1 MWFLPGIGGIL
12 WKNPSGQ
19 YANIASDTFIK
30 TDDPKE
36 NNPVVR
42 QESHRGEPSYSDL
55 LNRTT
60 RQHTFLARSLLD
72 ALVGPIQ
79 VTNLEVF
86 HLSYGQM
93 FRSVAGSYQFY
104 LGRFHFSL
112 SLNYLVLL
120 HLRSASFKN
129 CMSRIFTKRYS
140 T

>member
-12 WKNPSGQ
+12 WKNPAGQ

-60 RQHTFLARSLLD
+60 RQHTFWPDRFLTLWWGPFRSL
-72 ALVGPIQ
+72 IWKSF
-79 VTNLEVF
+79 TF
-86 HLSYGQM
+86 HM
-93 FRSVAGSYQFY
+93 
-104 LGRFHFSL
+104 GRCFVQL
-112 SLNYLVLL
+112 PGLI
-120 HLRSASFKN
+120 SF
-129 CMSRIFTKRYS
+129 I
-140 T
+140 